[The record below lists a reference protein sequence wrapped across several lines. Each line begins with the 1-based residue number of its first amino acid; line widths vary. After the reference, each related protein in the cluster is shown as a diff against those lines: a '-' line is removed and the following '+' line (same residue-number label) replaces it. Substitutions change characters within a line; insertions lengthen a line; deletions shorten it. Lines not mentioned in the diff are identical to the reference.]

1 MTRLASNLVSTP
13 AAWAG
18 LAAVALLAALPLLA
32 GPFVVSLA
40 IACLMYVGLAVS
52 WSLFSGPSGI
62 VSLAGAAFFGLGAYC
77 TAWGLPALPWLA
89 AVAAGAAAAAAYAA
103 LIGVVTLRLRGAQF
117 AVITFG
123 LGELTRHAVTLV
135 EKARFGTV
143 GRVIAEAPDD
153 RVVYWTVLAT
163 ALLALLAYRVVGASR
178 LGLALRGIGADELRA
193 ATLGVDPRVARVA
206 GFAISAAFAGALGA
220 AMAARW
226 TYVDPRTV
234 FNPFIVFQTVMVAM
248 VGGPSRLRGPVLGA
262 VGLTLAA
269 ELLRLRLP
277 YLYLVALGVL
287 LVVSVLFLPEG
298 LSGLWRPDAPAA
310 RRAPAGDGRSPGALR
325 ARLRPGARH
334 G

>member
-1 MTRLASNLVSTP
+1 
-13 AAWAG
+13 
-18 LAAVALLAALPLLA
+18 
-32 GPFVVSLA
+32 
-40 IACLMYVGLAVS
+40 MYVGLAVS
-52 WSLFSGPSGI
+52 WSLFSGPSGY

-89 AVAAGAAAAAAYAA
+89 AIAAGAVAAAAYAL

-135 EKARFGTV
+135 EKSRFGTV
-143 GRVIAEAPDD
+143 GRVIAAAPDD
-153 RVVYWTVLAT
+153 RVVYWTVLGT
-163 ALLALLAYRVVGASR
+163 ALAAAAAYRLVGASR
-178 LGLALRGIGADELRA
+178 LGLALRGLGADELRA
-193 ATLGVDPRVARVA
+193 ATLGVDARVARVA

-262 VGLTLAA
+262 VTLTLAE

-277 YLYLVALGVL
+277 YLYLVVLGAL
-287 LVVSVLFLPEG
+287 LVVSVLFLPDG
-298 LSGLWRPDAPAA
+298 LAGLTL
-310 RRAPAGDGRSPGALR
+310 PGAVRARAAASGSAPGPGRLR
-325 ARLRPGARH
+325 AWLRMGARH